1 MIRVTEFRYIDVPLL
16 VLFVRS
22 LGLHRLGGWDASDS
36 GHGDLGGGVLR
47 GLLQLSRTKSPALL
61 DDGDPVNGFLR
72 GVDE

>member
-1 MIRVTEFRYIDVPLL
+1 MYRVRVPLL

-22 LGLHRLGGWDASDS
+22 LSLDGLGRRDASDS